1 MISRCSL
8 GDIPIADGHI
18 GNITILGD
26 IPIADGHIGNITIL
40 GDIPIAAGH
49 IDNITIFHWFIG
61 DMIYLPSGKLT

>member
-1 MISRCSL
+1 MISRCS
-8 GDIPIADGHI
+8 
-18 GNITILGD
+18 LGD